1 MSLYSWKLYWLGLYW
16 RVGGSRMKIFIACS
30 KYFYDRIPSIRGELE
45 RAGHQVSMPNSY
57 DQPLMEE
64 EMKQRGLEAHVQWK
78 SEMLRRDEDNIRPND
93 AILVL
98 NFEKNGQANYIGGA
112 TFLEI
117 YEAWKRDKKIFLY
130 NDIPD
135 NIFSDELVG
144 IAPVVLNGDLRRI
157 V

>member
-1 MSLYSWKLYWLGLYW
+1 MKL
-16 RVGGSRMKIFIACS
+16 FIACS
-30 KYFYDRIPSIRGELE
+30 KHFYNRIPEIALELE

-57 DQPLMEE
+57 DESLMEE
-64 EMKQRGLEAHVQWK
+64 EMKERGLEAHVQWK
-78 SEMLRRDEDNIRPND
+78 SEMLKKDEENIAPND

-98 NFEKNGQANYIGGA
+98 NFEKRGQPNYIGGA

-117 YEAWKRDKKIFLY
+117 YESWKRDKKIFLY